1 MKPSLGRI
9 VIFKL
14 SQEIKNAYGITLES
28 CEEERVA
35 IIVKCFSNEEN
46 SPVNL
51 YVLDE
56 GKSYQQHNF
65 YINNIM
71 QGTGLGQY
79 HEPPRV

>member
-14 SQEIKNAYGITLES
+14 PDSMLEDFITKKKRSEP
-28 CEEERVA
+28 ERAA
-35 IIVKCFSNEEN
+35 IIVKCNSNEEN

-51 YVLDE
+51 YVLGNGDE
-56 GKSYQQHNF
+56 SDHSF
-65 YINNIM
+65 SAIEVL
-71 QGTGLGQY
+71 QGSEEGQW